1 MSKFLT
7 IFAFTYRE
15 TIRNKGLIISTIIT
29 LIIMLGFFNMDK
41 IMSLFKSNSTDNI
54 MICEVNNNG
63 AINNK
68 LVNKE
73 LLSKINDDS
82 YNFVI
87 AKNID
92 EVNKV
97 KSELESGDSKF
108 KAILEISEVKDVS
121 GKLYVN
127 KSPGQELTN
136 KVNSILSEIKIMN
149 NMKKYN
155 LSNEDYSK
163 IMSPANLEVIQ
174 KGNSSNERMTLV
186 YALVFGIYMITLT
199 FGSMVANSVI
209 EEKTNR
215 IMETL
220 ITMAKP
226 MELFFGKVLGVC
238 AVGLTQILI
247 LLGAGFIMLKTSG
260 FSMEVIESLNLNV
273 SIILSFIF
281 YFLLGYLT
289 FSMLYAAVASLATS
303 PQDVNSSMGAITMV
317 FVVVFLIAMNCM
329 FNIDTTFAKVM
340 SYIPFASP
348 LIIFERIVLS
358 NVGFIEIII
367 TTIINIGFIIIVGV
381 ISSKL
386 YRRGTLHYGNK
397 ISLMKALRGKV

>member
-7 IFAFTYRE
+7 IFGFTYKE

-29 LIIMLGFFNMDK
+29 LIIMLGFFNIDK
-41 IMSLFKSNSTDNI
+41 ITSLFKSDSTDKI
-54 MICEVNNNG
+54 MVTSVDDKE
-63 AINNK
+63 AISQD
-68 LVNKE
+68 
-73 LLSKINDDS
+73 LLKRINDES
-82 YNFVI
+82 YEFVI
-87 AKNID
+87 AKD
-92 EVNKV
+92 
-97 KSELESGDSKF
+97 KSEAENVKKELENGDSKYS
-108 KAILEISEVKDVS
+108 ALLEVSEGNDIS
-121 GKLYVN
+121 GKLYVT
-127 KSPGQELTN
+127 KSPSSSLTN
-136 KVNSILSEIKIMN
+136 KINSTLNDIKIIT

-155 LSNEDYSK
+155 LSPEQYAS
-163 IMSPANLEVIQ
+163 IMKPANLEVVQ
-174 KGNSSNERMTLV
+174 KGNSSSERMILV
-186 YALVFGIYMITLT
+186 YALVFGIYMITLA

-238 AVGLTQILI
+238 AVGLTQIAV

-260 FSMEVIESLNLNV
+260 ISMEAINSLNLNFEIV
-273 SIILSFIF
+273 ISFIF

-303 PQDVNSSMGAITMV
+303 PQDVNSSMGAITMI
-317 FVVVFLIAMNCM
+317 FVVVFIIAINCM
-329 FNIDTTFAKVM
+329 GNIDTTFAKVM

-348 LIIFERIVLS
+348 LIMFERIVLS
-358 NVGFIEIII
+358 NVGFIEIAI
-367 TTIINIGFIIIVGV
+367 TAIINIGFIILVGIV
-381 ISSKL
+381 SSKL

-397 ISLMKALRGKV
+397 ISLFKALKD

>member
-348 LIIFERIVLS
+348 LIMFERIVLS